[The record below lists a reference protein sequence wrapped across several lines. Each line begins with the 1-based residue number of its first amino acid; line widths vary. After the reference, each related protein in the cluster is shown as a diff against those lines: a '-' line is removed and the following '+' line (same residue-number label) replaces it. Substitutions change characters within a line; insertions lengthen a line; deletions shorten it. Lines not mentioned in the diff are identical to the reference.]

1 MDNELNKTQKI
12 RVKFPG
18 GAEFEAE
25 GSQEFIEQQ
34 RSWFLAQLA
43 PKTPG
48 TRTRPLPAAE
58 QNTRTETAIPAN
70 ALAATAPATARST
83 PDKTLWE
90 RLLKAENGLVY
101 PRKRYRQLTSQQVA
115 LLLLAGAKVLLNAA
129 NGYSA
134 LDLSKSLKLAGYGE
148 GRLDRL
154 LSAEMRDGTL
164 KTSGAK
170 RARTYILSDEGFAR
184 AFVLAEKLDQNAP
197 F

>member
-1 MDNELNKTQKI
+1 MENESNKNQKI

-48 TRTRPLPAAE
+48 TRTRPSPMPESQPPLSAMPLSTVPPAAP
-58 QNTRTETAIPAN
+58 RPA
-70 ALAATAPATARST
+70 
-83 PDKTLWE
+83 PDKTIWE
-90 RLLKAENGLVY
+90 RLLKTENGLVY
-101 PRKRYRQLTSQQVA
+101 PRKKYRHLTPQQVA
-115 LLLLAGAKVLLNAA
+115 LLLVAGAKALLNAA
-129 NGYSA
+129 DGYSA

-164 KTSGAK
+164 KTAGSK
-170 RARTYILSDEGFAR
+170 RARSYILSDEGFAR
-184 AFVLAEKLDQNAP
+184 AFVLAEKLEQTVP